1 MPITNQDIAR
11 LEAYLHTT
19 FGNDSISL
27 RQRPKANDSVEV
39 LLNGEF
45 IGIVYKDDEDSND
58 ISFDFNMAILEEDLP
73 KVAAS

>member
-1 MPITNQDIAR
+1 MPITNQDLSR

-19 FGNDSISL
+19 FGNDGISL
-27 RQRPKANDSVEV
+27 RQRPKTNDSLEV

-45 IGIVYKDDEDSND
+45 IGIVYKDDEDSDD

-73 KVAAS
+73 KVAGG